1 MNPINEW
8 FCRVLCIGHVLLKV
22 FRRYPHLS
30 VMSLP
35 YVTDMEHEY
44 PYPHET
50 GPTGQLTG
58 QLSNS
63 IVASRFGH
71 VSICSDAAAAEST
84 GFRRHVDGATLQLHG
99 QQGTGTW
106 LPRYSHC
113 LTSACCSGY
122 EYGEH
127 GEHSG
132 QVR

>member
-71 VSICSDAAAAEST
+71 VSICSMQPRLKVQAFVVTLTEQPFSCMASKEQVL
-84 GFRRHVDGATLQLHG
+84 GYLATH
-99 QQGTGTW
+99 T
-106 LPRYSHC
+106 
-113 LTSACCSGY
+113 A
-122 EYGEH
+122 
-127 GEHSG
+127 
-132 QVR
+132 

>member
-30 VMSLP
+30 VTSLT
-35 YVTDMEHEY
+35 YLTDMDTTI
-44 PYPHET
+44 PMSTPIPMRL
-50 GPTGQLTG
+50 GRLKS

-106 LPRYSHC
+106 LPRYSH
-113 LTSACCSGY
+113 
-122 EYGEH
+122 
-127 GEHSG
+127 
-132 QVR
+132 

>member
-1 MNPINEW
+1 MNTPIPM
-8 FCRVLCIGHVLLKV
+8 RLGRLK
-22 FRRYPHLS
+22 S
-30 VMSLP
+30 
-35 YVTDMEHEY
+35 
-44 PYPHET
+44 
-50 GPTGQLTG
+50 

-84 GFRRHVDGATLQLHG
+84 GSRRHVDGATLQLHG